1 VIEVK
6 VKINSIIIFKED
18 TKEIIA
24 KIKEDG
30 FETREGFNI
39 LLDSYSEEH
48 VSNELVSLKDILFFK
63 NNPQETYLVTQ
74 INQRF
79 FYMTKLTIVDDEL
92 TLDTN
97 YILAYPNS
105 KLFGTLD
112 ELGLEKLNRR
122 SPINGRGWAK
132 SPASFL

>member
-1 VIEVK
+1 MFNFK
-6 VKINSIIIFKED
+6 DLKINSIIVFKED

-30 FETREGFNI
+30 FETREGVNI
-39 LLDSYSEEH
+39 LLDSYSEEN
-48 VSNELVSLKDILFFK
+48 VSNGLVSLKDILFFK

-79 FYMTKLTIVDDEL
+79 FYMTKLTIIDDEL

-97 YILAYPNS
+97 YILAYPNN

-112 ELGLEKLNRR
+112 ELGLEKLNMEEE
-122 SPINGRGWAK
+122 
-132 SPASFL
+132 

>member
-1 VIEVK
+1 MFNFK
-6 VKINSIIIFKED
+6 DLKINSIIIFKKD

-30 FETREGFNI
+30 FETREEFNI

-48 VSNELVSLKDILFFK
+48 VSDELVSLKDILFFK
-63 NNPQETYLVTQ
+63 NNPKETYLVTQ

-79 FYMTKLTIVDDEL
+79 FYMTKLIILDDEL

-97 YILAYPNS
+97 YILAYPNN

-112 ELGLEKLNRR
+112 ELGLEKLNT
-122 SPINGRGWAK
+122 K
-132 SPASFL
+132 EEE

>member
-1 VIEVK
+1 MFNFK
-6 VKINSIIIFKED
+6 DLKINSIIVFKED

-97 YILAYPNS
+97 YNLTYPNS

-112 ELGLEKLNRR
+112 ELGLEKLNMEEE
-122 SPINGRGWAK
+122 
-132 SPASFL
+132 

>member
-1 VIEVK
+1 MFNFK
-6 VKINSIIIFKED
+6 DLKINSIIIFKED

-30 FETREGFNI
+30 FETREEFNI

-48 VSNELVSLKDILFFK
+48 VSDELVSLKDILFFK
-63 NNPQETYLVTQ
+63 NNPKETYLVTQ

-79 FYMTKLTIVDDEL
+79 FYMTKLIILDDEL

-97 YILAYPNS
+97 YILAYPNN

-112 ELGLEKLNRR
+112 ELGLEKLNT
-122 SPINGRGWAK
+122 K
-132 SPASFL
+132 EEE

>member
-1 VIEVK
+1 MFNFK
-6 VKINSIIIFKED
+6 DLKINSIIVFKED

-39 LLDSYSEEH
+39 LLDSYSEEN

-92 TLDTN
+92 TLNTN

-112 ELGLEKLNRR
+112 ELGLEKLNMEEE
-122 SPINGRGWAK
+122 
-132 SPASFL
+132 

>member
-1 VIEVK
+1 MFNFK
-6 VKINSIIIFKED
+6 DLKINSIIVFEED

-39 LLDSYSEEH
+39 LLDSYSEENLT
-48 VSNELVSLKDILFFK
+48 NELVSLKDILFFK
-63 NNPQETYLVTQ
+63 NNPKETYLVTQ

-79 FYMTKLTIVDDEL
+79 FYMTKLIILDDEL

-112 ELGLEKLNRR
+112 ELGLEKLQT
-122 SPINGRGWAK
+122 K
-132 SPASFL
+132 EE

>member
-1 VIEVK
+1 MFNFK
-6 VKINSIIIFKED
+6 DLKINSIIVFKED
-18 TKEIIA
+18 TKEVIA

-39 LLDSYSEEH
+39 LLDSYSEEN

-112 ELGLEKLNRR
+112 ELGLEKLNMEEE
-122 SPINGRGWAK
+122 
-132 SPASFL
+132 

>member
-1 VIEVK
+1 MFDFK
-6 VKINSIIIFKED
+6 DLKINSIIIFKED

-112 ELGLEKLNRR
+112 ELGLEKLNMEEE
-122 SPINGRGWAK
+122 
-132 SPASFL
+132 

>member
-1 VIEVK
+1 MFNFK
-6 VKINSIIIFKED
+6 DLKINSIIVFKED

-24 KIKEDG
+24 KIKEDR
-30 FETREGFNI
+30 FETREGFNV
-39 LLDSYSEEH
+39 LLDSYSEEN

-112 ELGLEKLNRR
+112 ELGLEKLNMEE
-122 SPINGRGWAK
+122 K
-132 SPASFL
+132 

>member
-1 VIEVK
+1 MFNFK
-6 VKINSIIIFKED
+6 DLKINSIIVFKED

-24 KIKEDG
+24 KIKEDR

-39 LLDSYSEEH
+39 LLDSYSEEN

-112 ELGLEKLNRR
+112 ELGLEKLNM
-122 SPINGRGWAK
+122 K
-132 SPASFL
+132 EE

>member
-1 VIEVK
+1 MFNFK
-6 VKINSIIIFKED
+6 DLKINSIIVFKED

-24 KIKEDG
+24 KIKENG

-39 LLDSYSEEH
+39 LLDSYSEEN

-79 FYMTKLTIVDDEL
+79 FYMTKLTIVNDEL

-112 ELGLEKLNRR
+112 ELGLEKLNMEEE
-122 SPINGRGWAK
+122 
-132 SPASFL
+132 

>member
-1 VIEVK
+1 MFSFK
-6 VKINSIIIFKED
+6 DLKINSIIIFKED

-30 FETREGFNI
+30 FEAREGFNI
-39 LLDSYSEEH
+39 LLDSYSEENLT
-48 VSNELVSLKDILFFK
+48 NELVSLKDILFFK
-63 NNPQETYLVTQ
+63 NNPKETYLVTQ

-79 FYMTKLTIVDDEL
+79 FYMTKLIILDDEL
-92 TLDTN
+92 ILDTN

-112 ELGLEKLNRR
+112 ELGLEKLNT
-122 SPINGRGWAK
+122 K
-132 SPASFL
+132 EEE

>member
-1 VIEVK
+1 MFSFK
-6 VKINSIIIFKED
+6 DLKINSIIIFKED

-39 LLDSYSEEH
+39 LLDSYSEENLT
-48 VSNELVSLKDILFFK
+48 NELVSLKDILFFK

-79 FYMTKLTIVDDEL
+79 FYMTKLTIVNDEL

-112 ELGLEKLNRR
+112 ELGLEKLQT
-122 SPINGRGWAK
+122 K
-132 SPASFL
+132 EEE

>member
-1 VIEVK
+1 MFNFK
-6 VKINSIIIFKED
+6 DLKINSIIIFKED

-24 KIKEDG
+24 KIKKDG

-48 VSNELVSLKDILFFK
+48 VSDELVSLKDILFFK
-63 NNPQETYLVTQ
+63 NNPKETYLVTQ

-79 FYMTKLTIVDDEL
+79 FYMTKLIILDDEL

-112 ELGLEKLNRR
+112 ELGLEKLQT
-122 SPINGRGWAK
+122 K
-132 SPASFL
+132 EE

>member
-1 VIEVK
+1 MFSFK
-6 VKINSIIIFKED
+6 DLKINSIIIFKED

-39 LLDSYSEEH
+39 LLDSYSEEN
-48 VSNELVSLKDILFFK
+48 VTDELVSLKDILFFK
-63 NNPQETYLVTQ
+63 NNPKETYLVTQ

-79 FYMTKLTIVDDEL
+79 FYMTKLIILDDEL

-112 ELGLEKLNRR
+112 ELGLEKLQT
-122 SPINGRGWAK
+122 K
-132 SPASFL
+132 EE

>member
-1 VIEVK
+1 MFNFK
-6 VKINSIIIFKED
+6 DLKINSIIVFKED

-30 FETREGFNI
+30 FETREGFSI

-97 YILAYPNS
+97 YILAYPNN

-112 ELGLEKLNRR
+112 ELGLEKLNMEEE
-122 SPINGRGWAK
+122 
-132 SPASFL
+132 

>member
-1 VIEVK
+1 MFSFK
-6 VKINSIIIFKED
+6 DLKINSIIVFKED

-48 VSNELVSLKDILFFK
+48 VSDELVSLKDILFFK
-63 NNPQETYLVTQ
+63 NNPKETYLVTQ

-79 FYMTKLTIVDDEL
+79 FYMTKLIILNDEL

-112 ELGLEKLNRR
+112 ELGLEKLNT
-122 SPINGRGWAK
+122 K
-132 SPASFL
+132 EEE

>member
-1 VIEVK
+1 MFNFK
-6 VKINSIIIFKED
+6 DLKINSIIVFKED

-79 FYMTKLTIVDDEL
+79 FYMTKLTIIDDEL

-97 YILAYPNS
+97 YILAYPNN

-112 ELGLEKLNRR
+112 ELGLEKLNMEEE
-122 SPINGRGWAK
+122 
-132 SPASFL
+132 

>member
-1 VIEVK
+1 MFNFK
-6 VKINSIIIFKED
+6 DLKINSIIVFKED

-79 FYMTKLTIVDDEL
+79 FYMTKLIIINDEL

-112 ELGLEKLNRR
+112 ELGLEKLET
-122 SPINGRGWAK
+122 K
-132 SPASFL
+132 EE

>member
-1 VIEVK
+1 MFSFK
-6 VKINSIIIFKED
+6 DLKINSIIIFKED

-39 LLDSYSEEH
+39 FLDSYSEEH
-48 VSNELVSLKDILFFK
+48 VSDELVSLKDILFFK
-63 NNPQETYLVTQ
+63 NNPKETYLVTQ

-79 FYMTKLTIVDDEL
+79 FYMTKLIILDDEL

-112 ELGLEKLNRR
+112 ELGLEKLQT
-122 SPINGRGWAK
+122 K
-132 SPASFL
+132 EEK

>member
-1 VIEVK
+1 MFNFK
-6 VKINSIIIFKED
+6 DLKINSIIVFKED

-112 ELGLEKLNRR
+112 EIGLEKLNME
-122 SPINGRGWAK
+122 K
-132 SPASFL
+132 E

>member
-1 VIEVK
+1 MFNFK
-6 VKINSIIIFKED
+6 DLKINSIIVFKED

-97 YILAYPNS
+97 YILAYPNN

-112 ELGLEKLNRR
+112 ELGLEKLNMEEE
-122 SPINGRGWAK
+122 
-132 SPASFL
+132 

>member
-1 VIEVK
+1 MFNFK
-6 VKINSIIIFKED
+6 DLKINSIIVFKED

-39 LLDSYSEEH
+39 LLDSYSEEN

-79 FYMTKLTIVDDEL
+79 FYMTKLTIVNDEL

-112 ELGLEKLNRR
+112 ELGLEKLNT
-122 SPINGRGWAK
+122 K
-132 SPASFL
+132 EEE

>member
-1 VIEVK
+1 MFSFK
-6 VKINSIIIFKED
+6 DLKINSIIIFKED

-39 LLDSYSEEH
+39 ILDSYSEENLT
-48 VSNELVSLKDILFFK
+48 NELVSLKDILFFK
-63 NNPQETYLVTQ
+63 NNPKETYLVTQ

-79 FYMTKLTIVDDEL
+79 FYMTKLIILDDEL

-112 ELGLEKLNRR
+112 ELGLEKLNT
-122 SPINGRGWAK
+122 K
-132 SPASFL
+132 EEE

>member
-1 VIEVK
+1 MFNFK
-6 VKINSIIIFKED
+6 DLKINSIIVFKED

-39 LLDSYSEEH
+39 LLDSYSEEY

-112 ELGLEKLNRR
+112 ELGLEKLNMEEE
-122 SPINGRGWAK
+122 
-132 SPASFL
+132 

>member
-1 VIEVK
+1 MFNFK
-6 VKINSIIIFKED
+6 DLKINSIIIFKED
-18 TKEIIA
+18 TKEIIT

-39 LLDSYSEEH
+39 LLDSYSEENLT
-48 VSNELVSLKDILFFK
+48 NELVSLKDILFFK
-63 NNPQETYLVTQ
+63 NNPKETYLVTQ

-79 FYMTKLTIVDDEL
+79 FYMTKLIILDDEL

-112 ELGLEKLNRR
+112 ELGLEKLQT
-122 SPINGRGWAK
+122 K
-132 SPASFL
+132 EE

>member
-1 VIEVK
+1 MFNFK
-6 VKINSIIIFKED
+6 DLKINSIIVFKED

-39 LLDSYSEEH
+39 LLDSYSEEN
-48 VSNELVSLKDILFFK
+48 VSDELVSLKDILFFK

-79 FYMTKLTIVDDEL
+79 FYMTKLTIINDEL

-112 ELGLEKLNRR
+112 ELGLEKLNMEEE
-122 SPINGRGWAK
+122 
-132 SPASFL
+132 

>member
-1 VIEVK
+1 MFNFK
-6 VKINSIIIFKED
+6 DLKINSIIIFKED

-39 LLDSYSEEH
+39 LLDSYSEENLT
-48 VSNELVSLKDILFFK
+48 NELVSLKDILFFK
-63 NNPQETYLVTQ
+63 NNPKETYLVTQ

-79 FYMTKLTIVDDEL
+79 FYMTKLIILNDEL

-112 ELGLEKLNRR
+112 ELGLEKLNT
-122 SPINGRGWAK
+122 K
-132 SPASFL
+132 EEE

>member
-1 VIEVK
+1 MFNFK
-6 VKINSIIIFKED
+6 DLKINSIIVFKED

-30 FETREGFNI
+30 FEIREGFNI
-39 LLDSYSEEH
+39 LLDSYSEEN

-79 FYMTKLTIVDDEL
+79 FYMTKLTIIDDEL

-112 ELGLEKLNRR
+112 ELGLEKLNMEEE
-122 SPINGRGWAK
+122 
-132 SPASFL
+132 

>member
-1 VIEVK
+1 MFSFK
-6 VKINSIIIFKED
+6 DLKINSIIIFKED

-48 VSNELVSLKDILFFK
+48 VSDELVSLKDILFFK
-63 NNPQETYLVTQ
+63 NNPKETYLVTQ

-79 FYMTKLTIVDDEL
+79 FYMTKLIILDDEL

-112 ELGLEKLNRR
+112 ELGLEKLQT
-122 SPINGRGWAK
+122 K
-132 SPASFL
+132 EE

>member
-1 VIEVK
+1 MFNFK
-6 VKINSIIIFKED
+6 DLKINSIIVFKED

-30 FETREGFNI
+30 FEIREGFNI

-112 ELGLEKLNRR
+112 ELGLEKLNMEEE
-122 SPINGRGWAK
+122 
-132 SPASFL
+132 

>member
-1 VIEVK
+1 MFSFK
-6 VKINSIIIFKED
+6 DLKINSIIVFKED

-48 VSNELVSLKDILFFK
+48 VSDELVSLKDILFFK
-63 NNPQETYLVTQ
+63 NNPKETYLVTQ

-79 FYMTKLTIVDDEL
+79 FYMTKLIILDDEL

-112 ELGLEKLNRR
+112 ELGLEKLNT
-122 SPINGRGWAK
+122 K
-132 SPASFL
+132 EEK

>member
-1 VIEVK
+1 MFSFK
-6 VKINSIIIFKED
+6 DLKINSIIIFKED

-30 FETREGFNI
+30 FETREGFNT
-39 LLDSYSEEH
+39 LLDSYSEENLT
-48 VSNELVSLKDILFFK
+48 NELVSLKDILFFK
-63 NNPQETYLVTQ
+63 NNPKETYLVTQ

-79 FYMTKLTIVDDEL
+79 FYMTKLIILDDEL

-112 ELGLEKLNRR
+112 ELGLEKLNT
-122 SPINGRGWAK
+122 K
-132 SPASFL
+132 EEE

>member
-1 VIEVK
+1 MFSFK
-6 VKINSIIIFKED
+6 DLKINSIIIFKED

-30 FETREGFNI
+30 FETRKGFNI

-79 FYMTKLTIVDDEL
+79 FYMTKLIILDDEL

-112 ELGLEKLNRR
+112 ELGLEKLNT
-122 SPINGRGWAK
+122 K
-132 SPASFL
+132 EEE

>member
-1 VIEVK
+1 MFNFK
-6 VKINSIIIFKED
+6 DLKINSIIIFKED

-30 FETREGFNI
+30 FETQEGFNI
-39 LLDSYSEEH
+39 LLDSYSEEN

-63 NNPQETYLVTQ
+63 NNPKETYLVTQ

-79 FYMTKLTIVDDEL
+79 FYMTKLIIVNDEL

-112 ELGLEKLNRR
+112 ELGLEKLNT
-122 SPINGRGWAK
+122 K
-132 SPASFL
+132 EE

>member
-1 VIEVK
+1 MFSFK
-6 VKINSIIIFKED
+6 DLKINSIIIFKED

-39 LLDSYSEEH
+39 LLDSYSEEN
-48 VSNELVSLKDILFFK
+48 VTDELVSLKDILFFK
-63 NNPQETYLVTQ
+63 NNPKETYLVTQ

-79 FYMTKLTIVDDEL
+79 FYMTKLIILDDEL

-112 ELGLEKLNRR
+112 ELGLEKLNMEEE
-122 SPINGRGWAK
+122 
-132 SPASFL
+132 

>member
-1 VIEVK
+1 MFNFK
-6 VKINSIIIFKED
+6 DLKINSIIVFKED

-39 LLDSYSEEH
+39 LLDSYSEEN
-48 VSNELVSLKDILFFK
+48 VTDELVSLKDILFFK

-79 FYMTKLTIVDDEL
+79 FYMTKLIILDDEL

-112 ELGLEKLNRR
+112 ELGLEKLNT
-122 SPINGRGWAK
+122 K
-132 SPASFL
+132 EEE

>member
-1 VIEVK
+1 MFNFK
-6 VKINSIIIFKED
+6 DLKINSIIVFKED

-79 FYMTKLTIVDDEL
+79 FYMTKLTIIDDEL

-112 ELGLEKLNRR
+112 ELGLEKLNMEEE
-122 SPINGRGWAK
+122 
-132 SPASFL
+132 

>member
-1 VIEVK
+1 MFNFK
-6 VKINSIIIFKED
+6 DLKINSIIIFKED

-39 LLDSYSEEH
+39 LLDSYSEEN
-48 VSNELVSLKDILFFK
+48 VTNELVSLKDILFFK

-79 FYMTKLTIVDDEL
+79 FYMTKLIILNDEL

-112 ELGLEKLNRR
+112 ELGLEKLNT
-122 SPINGRGWAK
+122 K
-132 SPASFL
+132 EEE

>member
-1 VIEVK
+1 MFNFK
-6 VKINSIIIFKED
+6 DLKINSIIVFKED

-24 KIKEDG
+24 KIKEDR
-30 FETREGFNI
+30 FETREGFNV
-39 LLDSYSEEH
+39 LLDSYSEEN

-112 ELGLEKLNRR
+112 ELGLEKLNMEEE
-122 SPINGRGWAK
+122 
-132 SPASFL
+132 